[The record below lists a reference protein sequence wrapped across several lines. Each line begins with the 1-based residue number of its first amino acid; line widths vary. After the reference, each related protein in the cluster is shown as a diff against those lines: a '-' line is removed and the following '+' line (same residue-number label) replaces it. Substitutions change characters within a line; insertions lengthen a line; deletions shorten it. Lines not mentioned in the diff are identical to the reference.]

1 MWLTWISQHSVI
13 WLGRYYEMA
22 MRLLDL
28 FSGIGGF
35 SYAAEKLIG
44 GYETVAFCEMDEFC
58 QKVLKKHWPQV
69 PIYDDVR
76 TLDAAR
82 LGRIDIVT
90 GGYPCQPFSQAG
102 RRQGEEDE
110 RHLWPEM
117 LRIIKSCKPRY
128 VLAENVAGHVTMG
141 LDQVLTDLEDQGYT
155 TRAIIVPAC
164 AKNAPH
170 RRDRVWIIGQNVD
183 DTNDSTDRAKRGK
196 TREKNSLQKEYR
208 QERFAWLSDRT
219 GDDSESMADTSS
231 LRGQN
236 ISRNNKKSATR
247 SAKNENVEF
256 GNSCTNDRTSEIVA
270 DSDSNGHE
278 RRWSE
283 TRNENTT
290 RQNTQGEWSA
300 NTKDINRQGNDG
312 LDRGEP
318 RVDGNLS
325 GSSDRGTTISA
336 DTTGVRGLSKDAD
349 NDQGTSSQHKYQED
363 NNRTL
368 VSQGQKGLQLSEHR
382 GLAADQTIAEN
393 NKIRSG
399 DDNDSIERMEN
410 KKSNVADTNNKGLE
424 RHNEHSSTINRQN
437 KRTLIGSESGS
448 RDEIVANTESI
459 HRDDNGIVREHGE
472 AKTQE
477 IPRNRDG
484 ISDTQGQNNVSNSN
498 SQRGCSRKTRRKD
511 AKNVGERSKS
521 QKHRSGNFEQ
531 RMGYLDN
538 GLSAGLLKHFDREPE
553 HIPRVTK
560 GEKDRAK
567 KLKALGNSIVPQVAA
582 EILLAIRVS
591 EESD

>member
-1 MWLTWISQHSVI
+1 
-13 WLGRYYEMA
+13 MA

-69 PIYDDVR
+69 PIFDDVR
-76 TLDAAR
+76 TLDASR
-82 LGRIDIVT
+82 LGRIDICT
-90 GGYPCQPFSQAG
+90 FGFPCQPVSQAG
-102 RRQGEEDE
+102 LQKAESDDRWLWDE
-110 RHLWPEM
+110 II
-117 LRIIKSCKPRY
+117 RILQVSKPKWII
-128 VLAENVAGHVTMG
+128 AENVKG
-141 LDQVLTDLEDQGYT
+141 LVSVEDGLLLQNCISSLENEGYEIQP
-155 TRAIIVPAC
+155 IIIPAC

-196 TREKNSLQKEYR
+196 TRKEDSLQKEYR
-208 QERFAWLSDRT
+208 QTGFSWFSDRT

>member
-1 MWLTWISQHSVI
+1 
-13 WLGRYYEMA
+13 MA

-44 GYETVAFCEMDEFC
+44 GYETVAFCEMDAFC

-69 PIYDDVR
+69 PIFDDVR

-117 LRIIKSCKPRY
+117 LRIIKSCQPRY

-170 RRDRVWIIGQNVD
+170 RRDRVWIIGQLTTN
-183 DTNDSTDRAKRGK
+183 TND
-196 TREKNSLQKEYR
+196 TRN
-208 QERFAWLSDRT
+208 
-219 GDDSESMADTSS
+219 
-231 LRGQN
+231 
-236 ISRNNKKSATR
+236 
-247 SAKNENVEF
+247 
-256 GNSCTNDRTSEIVA
+256 RTSR
-270 DSDSNGHE
+270 SN
-278 RRWSE
+278 
-283 TRNENTT
+283 
-290 RQNTQGEWSA
+290 
-300 NTKDINRQGNDG
+300 I
-312 LDRGEP
+312 
-318 RVDGNLS
+318 
-325 GSSDRGTTISA
+325 
-336 DTTGVRGLSKDAD
+336 
-349 NDQGTSSQHKYQED
+349 DQEQ
-363 NNRTL
+363 
-368 VSQGQKGLQLSEHR
+368 
-382 GLAADQTIAEN
+382 QTIEQGWKEQSLFEFSRHDDAMAN
-393 NKIRSG
+393 SDKWQSRSG
-399 DDNDSIERMEN
+399 DESKSDETQQFEFSTDNTSER
-410 KKSNVADTNNKGLE
+410 G
-424 RHNEHSSTINRQN
+424 
-437 KRTLIGSESGS
+437 
-448 RDEIVANTESI
+448 IVANTKCLGWEKRAKKSEELD
-459 HRDDNGIVREHGE
+459 RERSSDQSDNGSQGCTISNTDKDVANTKRKSINNTDSKGNIGFKKEEQETRAANGSSSGQDVPNTKSE
-472 AKTQE
+472 GLQGRQFSSTISNQGNEESNIRTRDSEKKILANTSSIRQSRSRKSVEPISSEENKTRKTSGSDDGSQRGKHRGNIE
-477 IPRNRDG
+477 QRVGDMADG
-484 ISDTQGQNNVSNSN
+484 IS
-498 SQRGCSRKTRRKD
+498 R
-511 AKNVGERSKS
+511 
-521 QKHRSGNFEQ
+521 
-531 RMGYLDN
+531 
-538 GLSAGLLKHFDREPE
+538 GLLRHFDREPE

>member
-1 MWLTWISQHSVI
+1 
-13 WLGRYYEMA
+13 MA

-69 PIYDDVR
+69 PIFDDVR
-76 TLDAAR
+76 TIDAAR

-117 LRIIKSCKPRY
+117 LRIIKSCQPRY

-170 RRDRVWIIGQNVD
+170 RRDRVWIIGQYVGYTEHNGSSATKIRGSDIEDAEWPQKRSQQTFQFERASKPRHYETMANTENGRGEQTEWQGGQGFRGRSENIGGSETEREKVD
-183 DTNDSTDRAKRGK
+183 RADVANTQIKQPNESTND
-196 TREKNSLQKEYR
+196 TRVSKQK
-208 QERFAWLSDRT
+208 
-219 GDDSESMADTSS
+219 
-231 LRGQN
+231 
-236 ISRNNKKSATR
+236 
-247 SAKNENVEF
+247 
-256 GNSCTNDRTSEIVA
+256 
-270 DSDSNGHE
+270 
-278 RRWSE
+278 
-283 TRNENTT
+283 
-290 RQNTQGEWSA
+290 QGEF
-300 NTKDINRQGNDG
+300 
-312 LDRGEP
+312 RG
-318 RVDGNLS
+318 S
-325 GSSDRGTTISA
+325 GCR
-336 DTTGVRGLSKDAD
+336 
-349 NDQGTSSQHKYQED
+349 E
-363 NNRTL
+363 
-368 VSQGQKGLQLSEHR
+368 
-382 GLAADQTIAEN
+382 
-393 NKIRSG
+393 
-399 DDNDSIERMEN
+399 
-410 KKSNVADTNNKGLE
+410 NVADTESKGLQG
-424 RHNEHSSTINRQN
+424 RQFSSTISN
-437 KRTLIGSESGS
+437 KGNEDSNIRTRDSKGSGS
-448 RDEIVANTESI
+448 RSVKQRVGDMA
-459 HRDDNGIVREHGE
+459 NGI
-472 AKTQE
+472 
-477 IPRNRDG
+477 
-484 ISDTQGQNNVSNSN
+484 
-498 SQRGCSRKTRRKD
+498 SR
-511 AKNVGERSKS
+511 
-521 QKHRSGNFEQ
+521 
-531 RMGYLDN
+531 
-538 GLSAGLLKHFDREPE
+538 GLLRHFDREPT

>member
-1 MWLTWISQHSVI
+1 
-13 WLGRYYEMA
+13 MA

-69 PIYDDVR
+69 PIFDDVR
-76 TLDAAR
+76 TIDAAR

-117 LRIIKSCKPRY
+117 LRIIKSCQPRY

-170 RRDRVWIIGQNVD
+170 RRDRVWIIGQYVGYTEHNG
-183 DTNDSTDRAKRGK
+183 S
-196 TREKNSLQKEYR
+196 
-208 QERFAWLSDRT
+208 
-219 GDDSESMADTSS
+219 
-231 LRGQN
+231 
-236 ISRNNKKSATR
+236 SATKIRGSDIEDAEWPQKR
-247 SAKNENVEF
+247 SQQTFQFERASKPRHYENVANTDSIRCR
-256 GNSCTNDRTSEIVA
+256 GGSCKGCSDCKRQVLSAERKGREMGSEVEGC
-270 DSDSNGHE
+270 SQSHRGE
-278 RRWSE
+278 E
-283 TRNENTT
+283 TV
-290 RQNTQGEWSA
+290 A
-300 NTKDINRQGNDG
+300 NTKRSRSQTGLSGQDKGQVGNTEKPIDRDNRQ
-312 LDRGEP
+312 RGW
-318 RVDGNLS
+318 
-325 GSSDRGTTISA
+325 
-336 DTTGVRGLSKDAD
+336 
-349 NDQGTSSQHKYQED
+349 QTSNS
-363 NNRTL
+363 
-368 VSQGQKGLQLSEHR
+368 
-382 GLAADQTIAEN
+382 
-393 NKIRSG
+393 RSVEQSMG
-399 DDNDSIERMEN
+399 DM
-410 KKSNVADTNNKGLE
+410 V
-424 RHNEHSSTINRQN
+424 
-437 KRTLIGSESGS
+437 
-448 RDEIVANTESI
+448 
-459 HRDDNGIVREHGE
+459 
-472 AKTQE
+472 
-477 IPRNRDG
+477 DG
-484 ISDTQGQNNVSNSN
+484 IS
-498 SQRGCSRKTRRKD
+498 R
-511 AKNVGERSKS
+511 
-521 QKHRSGNFEQ
+521 
-531 RMGYLDN
+531 
-538 GLSAGLLKHFDREPE
+538 GLLRHFDREPE

>member
-1 MWLTWISQHSVI
+1 
-13 WLGRYYEMA
+13 MA

-69 PIYDDVR
+69 PIFDDVR
-76 TLDAAR
+76 TIDAAR

-117 LRIIKSCKPRY
+117 LRIIKSCQPRY

-170 RRDRVWIIGQNVD
+170 RRDRVWIIGQYVGYTEHNGSSATKIRGIDIEDAEWPQKRSQQTFQFERASKPRHYETMANTENGRGEQTEWQGGQGFRGRSENIGGSETEREKV
-183 DTNDSTDRAKRGK
+183 DRA
-196 TREKNSLQKEYR
+196 
-208 QERFAWLSDRT
+208 D
-219 GDDSESMADTSS
+219 
-231 LRGQN
+231 
-236 ISRNNKKSATR
+236 
-247 SAKNENVEF
+247 V
-256 GNSCTNDRTSEIVA
+256 
-270 DSDSNGHE
+270 
-278 RRWSE
+278 
-283 TRNENTT
+283 
-290 RQNTQGEWSA
+290 A
-300 NTKDINRQGNDG
+300 NTKRLGWEKRAEKSEEF
-312 LDRGEP
+312 DRE
-318 RVDGNLS
+318 R
-325 GSSDRGTTISA
+325 SSDQSDNGSQGCTISNT
-336 DTTGVRGLSKDAD
+336 DKD
-349 NDQGTSSQHKYQED
+349 
-363 NNRTL
+363 
-368 VSQGQKGLQLSEHR
+368 
-382 GLAADQTIAEN
+382 
-393 NKIRSG
+393 
-399 DDNDSIERMEN
+399 
-410 KKSNVADTNNKGLE
+410 
-424 RHNEHSSTINRQN
+424 
-437 KRTLIGSESGS
+437 
-448 RDEIVANTESI
+448 VANTFNKRSQGGL
-459 HRDDNGIVREHGE
+459 HRWKNKKRQDKQRHIGCSSTAYKQPNERAETVVGKLGDMV
-472 AKTQE
+472 
-477 IPRNRDG
+477 DG
-484 ISDTQGQNNVSNSN
+484 IS
-498 SQRGCSRKTRRKD
+498 R
-511 AKNVGERSKS
+511 
-521 QKHRSGNFEQ
+521 
-531 RMGYLDN
+531 
-538 GLSAGLLKHFDREPE
+538 GLLRHFDREPD